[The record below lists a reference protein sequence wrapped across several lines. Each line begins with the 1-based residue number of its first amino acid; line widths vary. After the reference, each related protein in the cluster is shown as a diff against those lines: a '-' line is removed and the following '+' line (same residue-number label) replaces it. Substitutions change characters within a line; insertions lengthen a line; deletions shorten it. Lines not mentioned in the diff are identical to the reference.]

1 MGRGEKRE
9 AKRETEEEILELP
22 NLCPSPKKVKLSTP
36 PDDGDDPE
44 FAGKPVPADEARER
58 WPNRYQSK
66 KKVWVSGSAP
76 RSITADLS
84 ENEVLQAKSHY
95 TQAVVDGCSFNLYD
109 YAHVKADEGKPDFIA
124 KIVELFET
132 IDGELYFS
140 AQWFFRAEDTVIK
153 EQSKFIDE
161 KRVFYSEIRDDN
173 PLGSIVS
180 KIKVVQLRAD
190 VDLLEKEKMISS
202 SDFYYDMA
210 YSVPHFSFTTL
221 KATIEKTDSDASAI
235 SDASSN
241 SAVEDADV
249 DGTQPSEVS
258 RFKKSELTLLDLY
271 SGCGAMSTGLCLG
284 AAIGGVK
291 LVTRWAVDLNSDAC
305 KSLKLNHP
313 ETEVRNEQA
322 EDFLSLLKEWENL
335 CKEFRLLDSDKLE
348 DSNSEVNSLDCNEE
362 ADDDDDSSVSPG
374 EYEVEKL
381 LSICYGDPNQTKKRG
396 LHFEVRWKGYGPS
409 DDTWEP
415 IDGLSNC
422 KDKIKDFVTS
432 GFKSKVLP
440 LPGEV
445 DFICG
450 GPPCQGMSG
459 FNRFRNVT
467 EPLKDPKNQQLIVFM
482 DIVEFLKPRFV
493 LMENVVDI
501 FKLAGGV
508 LGCYAISRLVSMDYQ
523 SRVGILAAGSFGV
536 PQCRMRVFLWG
547 ARPNEV
553 LPQYPLATHEFV
565 GKGVVTVE
573 YKEILIGIE
582 KDLSR
587 NLENSI
593 LLSDALSELPEV
605 TNFENR
611 DEMPYDS
618 APKTDFQKYIRTR
631 RPDLFLSSNG
641 EKSAWQEDV
650 LYDHI
655 PYLLNKDDYERVC
668 QIPKRKGANYRNLRG
683 VLVGANNKAELDKSI
698 ERPTVSSGKPLVPD
712 YALSFV
718 RGTSTKPFGRLWW
731 DEFVHTVVT
740 RAEPHNQCILHP
752 GQDRVLTVREN
763 ARLQGFPDWYKLCG
777 DVKERYIQVGNAVA
791 FPVSIALGQ
800 MLAKASKGVP
810 SNEPV
815 TEIPVKF
822 PSCLALL
829 LE

>member
-1 MGRGEKRE
+1 MESSKRVM
-9 AKRETEEEILELP
+9 KTFPP
-22 NLCPSPKKVKLSTP
+22 NPSSPKKARLPTP
-36 PDDGDDPE
+36 PLPREPDDR
-44 FAGKPVPADEARER
+44 FAGKPVPADESKAR
-58 WPNRYQSK
+58 WPTRY
-66 KKVWVSGSAP
+66 G
-76 RSITADLS
+76 ADS
-84 ENEVLQAKSHY
+84 SVNQVLQAKSHY
-95 TQAVVDGCSFNLYD
+95 TQAVVDGCMFNLYD
-109 YAHVKADEGKPDFIA
+109 YAHVMAEEGKPDYIA

-132 IDGELYFS
+132 INGELYFS
-140 AQWFFRAEDTVIK
+140 AQWFYRAADTVIK

-161 KRVFYSEIRDDN
+161 KRVFYSGVRDDN

-180 KIKVVQLRAD
+180 KIKIVQLPAN
-190 VDLLEKEKMISS
+190 VDLAEKQKLILS
-202 SDFYYDMA
+202 SDFYCDMA

-221 KATIEKTDSDASAI
+221 NATNAPESSKADSDASSI
-235 SDASSN
+235 SDACSN
-241 SAVEDADV
+241 SALEDADV
-249 DGTQPSEVS
+249 DE
-258 RFKKSELTLLDLY
+258 KSEMTLLDLY
-271 SGCGAMSTGLCLG
+271 SGCGAMSTGLSLG
-284 AAIGGVK
+284 AAISDVK

-313 ETEVRNEQA
+313 ETEVRNEKA
-322 EDFLSLLKEWENL
+322 DDFLSLLKEWEKL
-335 CKEFRLLDSDKLE
+335 CKEFQLVDSDVE
-348 DSNSEVNSLDCNEE
+348 DSDFEE
-362 ADDDDDSSVSPG
+362 NNLGCDENKDNDDESSVSPG

-381 LSICYGDPNQTKKRG
+381 LSICYGDPNEIQKTG
-396 LHFEVRWKGYGPS
+396 LYFEVRWKGYGPG

-415 IDGLSNC
+415 IEGLSNC

-432 GFKSKVLP
+432 GFKLKVLP
-440 LPGEV
+440 LPGKV

-459 FNRFRNVT
+459 FNRFRNIT
-467 EPLKDPKNQQLIVFM
+467 EPLSDPKNHQLEVFM

-508 LGCYAISRLVSMDYQ
+508 LGCYAVARLVSMDYQ
-523 SRVGILAAGSFGV
+523 SRVGILAAGSYGV

-547 ARPNEV
+547 ARRTEV
-553 LPQYPLATHEFV
+553 LPQYPLPTHEFV

-573 YKEILIGIE
+573 YKEILLGFE
-582 KDLSR
+582 KDQSCS
-587 NLENSI
+587 LEKSI

-605 TNFENR
+605 TNFEKR
-611 DEMPYDS
+611 DERPYDS
-618 APKTDFQKYIRTR
+618 APRTEFQKYIRTR
-631 RPDLFLSSNG
+631 RPVFLSLNG
-641 EKSAWQEDV
+641 ENSALQKDM

-668 QIPKRKGANYRNLRG
+668 RIPKRKGANYRDLPG
-683 VLVGANNKAELDKSI
+683 VRVGPNNKAELDPSI

-752 GQDRVLTVREN
+752 GQDRVLSIREN

-777 DVKERYIQVGNAVA
+777 GVKESFSLLVSDIGCLHEYGRYIQVGNAVA

-800 MLAKASKGVP
+800 MLAKASQGVP
-810 SNEPV
+810 SKEPV
-815 TEIPVKF
+815 TEIAVKF
-822 PSCLALL
+822 PYCLELL
-829 LE
+829 STKRF